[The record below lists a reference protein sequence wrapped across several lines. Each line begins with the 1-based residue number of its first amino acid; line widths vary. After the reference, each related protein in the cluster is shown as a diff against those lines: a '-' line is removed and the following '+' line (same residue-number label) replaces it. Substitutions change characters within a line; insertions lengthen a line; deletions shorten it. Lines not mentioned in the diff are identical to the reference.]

1 MIRDIKY
8 QDTVTAL
15 VAYLVASSSLFD
27 PILVEIKCVHDR
39 RNTTVFSNIEE
50 INYMFRPFS
59 GCAIMLIIE
68 YRRKRTHYNVD
79 V

>member
-8 QDTVTAL
+8 QDIGTPSVP
-15 VAYLVASSSLFD
+15 YLVASSPLCY
-27 PILVEIKCVHDR
+27 PILVEIKREYDR

-50 INYMFRPFS
+50 INMFRPFS
-59 GCAIMLIIE
+59 GCAIIMLITE
-68 YRRKRTHYNVD
+68 YRRKPTHYNVD